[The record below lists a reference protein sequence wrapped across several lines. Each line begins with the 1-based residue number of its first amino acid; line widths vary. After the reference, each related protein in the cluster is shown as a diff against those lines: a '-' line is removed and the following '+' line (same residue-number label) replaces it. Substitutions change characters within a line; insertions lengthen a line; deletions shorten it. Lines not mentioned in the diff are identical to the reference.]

1 MKCISDPEEPHGNTG
16 VENVEITFMAK
27 IQHVHYTQKNVD
39 GKKDILH
46 ADFFVQEIQ
55 TDK

>member
-1 MKCISDPEEPHGNTG
+1 MKCINDPEEPHGNIN
-16 VENVEITFMAK
+16 VENAEIIFMVK
-27 IQHVHYTQKNVD
+27 PQYVYYTQKNVD

>member
-1 MKCISDPEEPHGNTG
+1 MKCINDPEEPHGNIN
-16 VENVEITFMAK
+16 VENAEIIFMVK
-27 IQHVHYTQKNVD
+27 PQYVYYIQKNVD

>member
-1 MKCISDPEEPHGNTG
+1 MKCINDPEEPHGNTG

-27 IQHVHYTQKNVD
+27 IQHVHYTQKNAV
-39 GKKDILH
+39 GKKDTPP
-46 ADFFVQEIQ
+46 ADSFVREIQ